1 MMKSPLL
8 TGRRSGAVCTITAVF
23 ACLMFFCFP
32 VPSIAEPHAKD
43 SLKVEPLDIASYI
56 LKDIGRSAV
65 LLEKDP
71 GTRHE
76 PASLTKILTCIIAI
90 ESARLNEFVTIPLE
104 ATQVEP
110 TKAGFLPGEK
120 IRLLDLVKAAM
131 VKSSNDAAF
140 AIAIHLGGSVQGF
153 AAMMN
158 AKAAELGLS
167 HSCFTNPAGFDRH
180 QYVGHYSTAGDMLRL
195 TEYAIGN
202 QIFNY
207 IAGLDEVSI
216 TEKRSGKIYRL
227 KTSNKLLHRYPYAVG
242 IKTGYTFRAGKCLI
256 ARAKKGDRDVVLVM
270 LNARLDR
277 WSVAEELF
285 EKAFSLPGS
294 ERAPFGQRSHDM
306 RASLIL
312 KGNELQ

>member
-1 MMKSPLL
+1 MKRSAEP
-8 TGRRSGAVCTITAVF
+8 GRRTGVSWAVAWCAVL
-23 ACLMFFCFP
+23 LMVFCFP
-32 VPSIAEPHAKD
+32 VFSGAGQLRQDALD
-43 SLKVEPLDIASYI
+43 TRPLDISSYI
-56 LKDIGRSAV
+56 LKDVGRAEV
-65 LLEKDP
+65 LLEKDVAK
-71 GTRHE
+71 RHE
-76 PASLTKILTCIIAI
+76 PASLTKIMTCILAI
-90 ESARLNEFVTIPLE
+90 ESARLNEYVTIPLE
-104 ATQVEP
+104 ATRVEP

-153 AAMMN
+153 SAMMN
-158 AKAAELGLS
+158 AKAVELGMSRS
-167 HSCFTNPAGFDRH
+167 HFTNPAGFDRL

-202 QIFNY
+202 EIFNY
-207 IAGLDEVSI
+207 IAGLDEVTI
-216 TEKRSGKIYRL
+216 AEKRSGKTYTLR
-227 KTSNKLLHRYPYAVG
+227 TSNKLLRRYPYAVG

-256 ARAKKGDRDVVLVM
+256 ARAKKDDRDIVLVM
-270 LNARLDR
+270 LNAHLDR

-285 EKAFSLPGS
+285 EKAFSRQGPGK
-294 ERAPFGQRSHDM
+294 AAFGPRNHDF